1 MAQELLVKEIL
12 SADQIASGEKLLK
25 RLDSAKANIIAAYW
39 VYVPAAAEWHLEF
52 VSPKV
57 ESEGP
62 REFYSEVGDLLSS
75 PTRIDGLTLNTIMV
89 LGPGYSF
96 YKQLRAALNPREDL
110 SGIRL
115 RQLLVGNEV
124 MDLYIYRY
132 PAKA

>member
-12 SADQIASGEKLLK
+12 SADEIAAGEKLLK
-25 RLDSAKANIIAAYW
+25 RLDGAKAGVVAAYW
-39 VYVPAAAEWHLEF
+39 VYVPAVAEWHLEF

-62 REFYSEVGDLLSS
+62 REFYSEIGDLLSS
-75 PTRIDGLTLNTIMV
+75 PTRIDCLTLNTIMV
-89 LGPGYSF
+89 LGPSYSF
-96 YKQLRAALNPREDL
+96 YKQLRAALNPKEDL
-110 SGIRL
+110 AGVRL